1 MPKTK
6 PKFKVGQV
14 VTYRGNRR
22 LRRKITERY
31 WDAKYPAWRYRFA
44 EFGMR
49 PDLAACWAVVES
61 ELLAVKRK

>member
-1 MPKTK
+1 MRRTR

-22 LRRKITERY
+22 LRRTITARY
-31 WDAKYPAWRYRFA
+31 WDPKYPAWRYKFV

-49 PDLAACWAVVES
+49 KDLAACWAVVEG
-61 ELLAVKRK
+61 ELLSVKRK